1 MFVRATIFEQ
11 KACDFLQEISVN
23 KCDRDIHACYR
34 LKEKDQTIYQ
44 QKNSLRILRVKRQ
57 LKRLDPAAVD
67 FPEGTKMFISESLHS
82 YYRE

>member
-34 LKEKDQTIYQ
+34 LKEKDQAVAKFTNKKFSSNSQGKKTI
-44 QKNSLRILRVKRQ
+44 KTS
-57 LKRLDPAAVD
+57 
-67 FPEGTKMFISESLHS
+67 
-82 YYRE
+82 